1 MTEQQREPG
10 RRGDALGIGA
20 IASFVLSGLAIEKL
34 SQSLDAGGW
43 IGRVG
48 IGVTAV
54 LAVSWLVVNAPI
66 WWRRLRRRRPAVTE
80 EPPPDE
86 LRLLAEQAEHW
97 LVALGTDANGMAAAE
112 WFELHEGSLRAM
124 LADEARTGGT
134 DELAAIADALEAWYV
149 RRRRGAD
156 LLELSERLAAVG
168 DRSGRRDLEELAAVR
183 ASTAY
188 RLMGDLASATS
199 RLGVAAN
206 VAPHG
211 RTSAAMTTRR
221 HVERALLNLAEAD
234 RRAPG
239 SDRNEA
245 VLNARDR
252 LIDARLRRPGPDHA
266 ADLAI
271 MIDLGIVHLY
281 LQDPEQALEHLRVAE
296 ARADAA
302 ADASAHAH
310 AVELL
315 GIAAWMLRNRPQADA
330 WWERAE
336 RLYADVDEREGR
348 ARCLQHLGSAA
359 WADGR
364 HRDAVVLLERS
375 EELRGGTDG
384 HEILGHYLAVVRGD
398 LATAEPP
405 AIEPPARLDLVGR
418 IRARIR
424 RTANRW
430 RQ

>member
-1 MTEQQREPG
+1 MTEDEQEPG

-20 IASFVLSGLAIEKL
+20 VASFVLSGLAIEKL

-43 IGRVG
+43 IGRIG

-54 LAVSWLVVNAPI
+54 LAVSWLVVNAPF
-66 WWRRLRRRRPAVTE
+66 WWRRLRRRRTPASA
-80 EPPPDE
+80 PPADE
-86 LRLLAEQAEHW
+86 LRVLAEQAEHW

-124 LADEARTGGT
+124 LADESRTGGT

-149 RRRRGAD
+149 RRRRGSD
-156 LLELSERLAAVG
+156 LLELSDRLAAVAE
-168 DRSGRRDLEELAAVR
+168 RTGRRDLEEIALVR
-183 ASTAY
+183 ACTAY
-188 RLMGDLASATS
+188 RLMDDPATATS

-252 LIDARLRRPGPDHA
+252 LTDARLRRPGPDHA

-271 MIDLGIVHLY
+271 MIDLGIVYLY
-281 LQDPEQALEHLRVAE
+281 LQDPEQALEHLRVAV

-310 AVELL
+310 AKELT
-315 GIAAWMLRNRPQADA
+315 GIAAWMLRNPHQAIA
-330 WWERAE
+330 WWTQAE
-336 RLYADVDEREGR
+336 RLYADVDELEGR

-364 HRDAVVLLERS
+364 HGDAVEQLERS
-375 EELRGGTDG
+375 ALLRGGTEG

-405 AIEPPARLDLVGR
+405 PIEVPARLDLVAR
-418 IRARIR
+418 VRVRIR
-424 RTANRW
+424 RAIVRW